1 MPEDFARYE
10 REQPCLVP
18 EGGDERRRAKAKAAQ
33 DWSNDHPINFRV
45 STPLPFGR
53 YYIAVIAGRER
64 RSATRLAQERRK
76 HPLLTGGNVMFM
88 FVIGT
93 VCGLA
98 ALPALQL
105 GGILILEIFAK
116 VVVQ

>member
-1 MPEDFARYE
+1 MPEDFARSE
-10 REQPCLVP
+10 RKQPRLVP
-18 EGGDERRRAKAKAAQ
+18 EGVDEGRRPKGKAAQ
-33 DWSNDHPINFRV
+33 DWSNDHPIDFRV
-45 STPLPFGR
+45 SIPLPFTR
-53 YYIAVIAGRER
+53 YYLTVVTGRER
-64 RSATRLAQERRK
+64 RSGTRLAQERRK

-98 ALPALQL
+98 ALAALQL
-105 GGILILEIFAK
+105 GGVLILEQLGK